1 MKKGK
6 VKIKITKDETI
17 FIDGRTGDP
26 LTPQEFARRH
36 KKGIDLGGLGKAVAV
51 KKG

>member
-6 VKIKITKDETI
+6 VNIKITKNETI
-17 FIDGRTGDP
+17 FIDGETGDA

-36 KKGIDLGGLGKAVAV
+36 KKGIDLGGLR
-51 KKG
+51 KKVGA

>member
-1 MKKGK
+1 MKK
-6 VKIKITKDETI
+6 VNIKITKDETI
-17 FIDGRTGDP
+17 FIDGKTGDA

-36 KKGIDLGGLGKAVAV
+36 KKGIDLGGLRKAVAS